1 MKSTTRRWVK
11 AYALEG
17 RKHRRGMDGHIPLAR
32 PSWTEE
38 MRVAAMATLDSGQWV
53 KGPHGRAFA
62 DEFAQYCNVSYAAPC
77 NSGSG
82 ALIAALRLLDI
93 GRGDEVIVPS
103 MTFIATAT
111 SVSMVGA
118 TPVFADVD
126 ADYWC
131 LDVED
136 VAKRITKNTK
146 AVIGVHLFGQ
156 SYDSKLIELCEE
168 KNLGLIEDAAQ
179 AHGTSITI
187 NGQKRMAGS
196 LGDIAC
202 FSFFPSKNMAVG
214 GEGGM
219 ITTNDQ
225 AIGNRMRSIINHGRD
240 GTLQSQEV
248 GTNMRMSEVFAAIG
262 RKQLEHLDHWL
273 EIRRN
278 TAEQYTQALEHHQL
292 ITAPIVF
299 PDSEHGW
306 HQYCVKVNDAE
317 RFIDYMAEHNIVARV
332 FYSTPCH
339 QHPVYATHPQNSE
352 TLEVTESICTR
363 LVAVPI
369 HHGLTDEERRK
380 VASALEHYA

>member
-1 MKSTTRRWVK
+1 MS
-11 AYALEG
+11 E
-17 RKHRRGMDGHIPLAR
+17 HIPLAR
-32 PSWTEE
+32 PSWTEG
-38 MRVAAMATLDSGQWV
+38 MRDAAMATLDSGQWV
-53 KGPHGRAFA
+53 KGPHGRAFSQ
-62 DEFAQYCNVSYAAPC
+62 EFAEYCQVSYAAPC

-93 GRGDEVIVPS
+93 GIGDEVIVPS

-118 TPVFADVD
+118 TPVFADIHP
-126 ADYWC
+126 DYWC
-131 LDVED
+131 IDVED
-136 VAKRITKNTK
+136 VRKRITEKTK

-156 SYDSKLIELCEE
+156 TYDPALIELC
-168 KNLGLIEDAAQ
+168 KNNKIGLIEDAAQ
-179 AHGTSITI
+179 AHGTSVLI
-187 NGQKRMAGS
+187 GGERRMSGS

-219 ITTNDQ
+219 ITTDDE
-225 AIGNRMRSIINHGRD
+225 AIGIRMRSIINHGRD

-262 RKQLEHLDHWL
+262 RKQLGHLDQWL
-273 EIRRN
+273 ELRRN
-278 TAEQYTQALEHHQL
+278 TAKQYASAIDQNQF
-292 ITAPIVF
+292 ITAPSTF

-306 HQYCVKVNDAE
+306 HQYCVKVDDAAH
-317 RFIDYMAEHNIVARV
+317 FITYMSGKNIDARV

-339 QHPVYATHPQNSE
+339 QHPVYASHPQHDAKID
-352 TLEVTESICTR
+352 VTESICTR

-369 HHGLTDEERRK
+369 HHGLTDKERSR
-380 VASALEHYA
+380 VASALEDYA

>member
-1 MKSTTRRWVK
+1 M
-11 AYALEG
+11 EG
-17 RKHRRGMDGHIPLAR
+17 RIPLAR
-32 PSWTEE
+32 PSWTQE
-38 MRVAAMATLDSGQWV
+38 MRNAAMATLDSGQWV

-62 DEFAQYCNVSYAAPC
+62 QEFAEYCRVSYAAPC

-82 ALIAALRLLDI
+82 ALIAALRLLDVGI
-93 GRGDEVIVPS
+93 GDEVIVPS
-103 MTFIATAT
+103 LTFIATAT

-136 VAKRITKNTK
+136 VKNRITEKTK

-156 SYDSKLIELCEE
+156 TYNPALIELC
-168 KNLGLIEDAAQ
+168 KNNGVDLIEDAAQ
-179 AHGTSITI
+179 AHGTSVLI
-187 NGQKRMAGS
+187 GGEKRLAGS

-219 ITTNDQ
+219 ITTDDET
-225 AIGNRMRSIINHGRD
+225 IGNRMLSIINHGRN
-240 GTLQSQEV
+240 GALQSQEV

-262 RKQLEHLDHWL
+262 RKQLEHLDQWL

-278 TAEQYTQALEHHQL
+278 AAEQYASAVENNPL
-292 ITAPIVF
+292 ITPPSTF
-299 PDSEHGW
+299 PNSEHGW
-306 HQYCVKVNDAE
+306 HQYCVKVEDSTH
-317 RFIDYMAEHNIVARV
+317 FIEYMSEKNIDARV

-339 QHPVYATHPQNSE
+339 QHPVYATHPQYNE
-352 TLEVTESICTR
+352 TIDVTESICTQI
-363 LVAVPI
+363 VAVPI
-369 HHGLTDEERRK
+369 HHGLTNKERSRVV
-380 VASALEHYA
+380 VALKDYA

>member
-1 MKSTTRRWVK
+1 
-11 AYALEG
+11 
-17 RKHRRGMDGHIPLAR
+17 MDGRIPLAR
-32 PSWTEE
+32 PSWTEG
-38 MRVAAMATLDSGQWV
+38 MRNAAIATLDSGQWV

-62 DEFAQYCNVSYAAPC
+62 QEFAEYCQVSFAAPC

-82 ALIAALRLLDI
+82 ALIAALRLLNVGI
-93 GRGDEVIVPS
+93 GDEVIVPS

-126 ADYWC
+126 PDYWC

-136 VAKRITKNTK
+136 VRKRITEKTK

-156 SYDSKLIELCEE
+156 TYDPALIELCER
-168 KNLGLIEDAAQ
+168 NRIGLIEDAAQ
-179 AHGTSITI
+179 AHGTSMLI
-187 NGQKRMAGS
+187 NGERRIAGS

-219 ITTNDQ
+219 ITTNNE
-225 AIGNRMRSIINHGRD
+225 AIGSRMRSIINHGRD

-262 RKQLEHLDHWL
+262 RKQLEHLDQWL

-278 TAEQYTQALEHHQL
+278 TAEQYASAIEKNRL
-292 ITAPIVF
+292 ISAPSKF

-306 HQYCVKVNDAE
+306 HQYCVKVEESAH
-317 RFIDYMAEHNIVARV
+317 FIAYMSEKNIDARV

-339 QHPVYATHPQNSE
+339 QHPVYATHSQHSE
-352 TLEVTESICTR
+352 TLKITESICTK

-369 HHGLTDEERRK
+369 HHGLTDKERSR
-380 VASALEHYA
+380 VASALENYA